1 VGLLWDIQA
10 GNQVTNAFQEAV
22 FISMSIASQQ
32 IKIQRLSPENKE
44 ALPYIPLQAGYR
56 SKKQGLTPMW
66 LYASLLA
73 TSPSGLCDLLH
84 IHIL

>member
-1 VGLLWDIQA
+1 VLLWDIHA
-10 GNQVTNAFQEAV
+10 GKWDTKAFLEAM
-22 FISMSIASQQ
+22 FISVPVVAQQ
-32 IKIQRLSPENKE
+32 IPIQKLSPENKG
-44 ALPYIPLQAGYR
+44 ALPSIPLQAGYS